1 MKTFKDYIVEP
12 ITPPTFTV
20 TCQTSCETCGMW
32 VVLNEYELRQLMV
45 AVAKGDWPGCRF
57 VVNDRDGH
65 QAVIEPDGRLSKPLP
80 GLSLASDYTLELFR
94 IKREKETEK
103 EK

>member
-1 MKTFKDYIVEP
+1 MFKDRIVEP
-12 ITPPTFTV
+12 ITPPTFAV
-20 TCQTSCETCGMW
+20 SCQTEGIW
-32 VVLNEYELRQLMV
+32 VVLNEYELRQHMV
-45 AVAKGDWPGCRF
+45 AVAKGDWPGRRF

-80 GLSLASDYTLELFR
+80 ELSLASDYTLELFR

>member
-1 MKTFKDYIVEP
+1 MFKDRIVEP
-12 ITPPTFTV
+12 ITPPTFAV
-20 TCQTSCETCGMW
+20 SCQTSGIW

-45 AVAKGDWPGCRF
+45 AVAKGDWPGYRF
-57 VVNDRDGH
+57 VVSDREPGH
-65 QAVIEPDGRLSKPLP
+65 HAVIEPDGRLSKPLP

>member
-1 MKTFKDYIVEP
+1 MFKDRIVEP
-12 ITPPTFTV
+12 ITPPTFAV
-20 TCQTSCETCGMW
+20 SCQTSGIW

-45 AVAKGDWPGCRF
+45 AVAKGDWPGYRF
-57 VVNDRDGH
+57 VVSDREPGH
-65 QAVIEPDGRLSKPLP
+65 HAVIEPDGRLSKPLP
-80 GLSLASDYTLELFR
+80 GLSVAGDYTLELIQ

>member
-1 MKTFKDYIVEP
+1 MFKDRIVEP
-12 ITPPTFTV
+12 ITPPTFAV
-20 TCQTSCETCGMW
+20 SCQTCGIW

-45 AVAKGDWPGCRF
+45 AVAKGDWPGYRF
-57 VVNDRDGH
+57 VVNDREPGH
-65 QAVIEPDGRLSKPLP
+65 HAVIEPDGRLSKPLP
-80 GLSLASDYTLELFR
+80 GLRLASDYTLELFR